1 MRGTGIGTSLM
12 LIAAGAI
19 LAWGVHVNSSGID
32 LNAIGA
38 ILMVVGLIGLVLSFL
53 LMGEFDWFGGR
64 RVYREPGPYV
74 RDTYVDDVTPPHEH
88 RRVETEDVVVN
99 DDVRGTTTE
108 RVRRIRR

>member
-12 LIAAGAI
+12 LIAIGAV
-19 LAWGVHVNSSGID
+19 LAWGVHLNSNGID

-64 RVYREPGPYV
+64 RAYRDRGHYV
-74 RDTYVDDVTPPHEH
+74 HDSYVDDVTPPHEH
-88 RRVETEDVVVN
+88 RRVDTEDVVVS
-99 DDVRGTTTE
+99 DDVGGTHTE